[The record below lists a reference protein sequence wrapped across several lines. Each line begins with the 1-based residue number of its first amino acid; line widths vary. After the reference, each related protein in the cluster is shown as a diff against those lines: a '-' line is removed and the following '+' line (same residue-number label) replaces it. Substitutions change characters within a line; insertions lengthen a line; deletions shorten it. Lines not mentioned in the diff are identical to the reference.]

1 MKISARLLD
10 CFVLGHSVLKT
21 KQLRLFIQSLWF
33 RNLKGIG
40 NKSPTAISP
49 LKLTSEAQH
58 ARTALARRLGRAF
71 SIYRQLLC
79 TATQLLQLSLLSSIA
94 NYYYQCWRMEDS
106 LTASELA
113 QLEYHTIGTVVCKIN
128 HCKEML
134 VLCSFFSSQQGVD
147 TIMVSSILA
156 RYERSSLS

>member
-1 MKISARLLD
+1 ML
-10 CFVLGHSVLKT
+10 
-21 KQLRLFIQSLWF
+21 
-33 RNLKGIG
+33 NLQTRPPLAVHNYYFHIMIG
-40 NKSPTAISP
+40 NTGMKEILVKSASVILS
-49 LKLTSEAQH
+49 LKLTSEAWH
-58 ARTALARRLGRAF
+58 ARRAALARRLGRAF